1 MSMLAELVEVV
12 IGVDTH
18 SQTHTAAVLD
28 ARTGGVLARATVTA
42 DPDGYAEL
50 VALAEQHSGLRAWA
64 MAGAGGYGAG
74 LARHL
79 AAGSEMVVEL
89 DRPKRPARRAGAK
102 SDPIDAERAA
112 RDALARTR
120 LAQPK
125 TGAERAALQM
135 RLTARRAA
143 VEATS
148 TSQRQLLAMVITAPE
163 QVRARFRGQNT
174 RAMITTAARLRPGAS
189 TDDIEVITAL
199 TVLHD
204 LADRIRFLEAE
215 ALGHEK
221 AIRTIVRSWR
231 SDLLELTGVGP
242 IVAATVL
249 TAWSHPGRCRNDAAF
264 AMLAGTAPIPASSGK
279 TVRYR
284 LNRSGDRQLNRALHT
299 VTLSRL
305 HQGLCPSSDQR
316 AQAVTQSGLLLLDPG
331 ERRAFAGEGG
341 DGRWPLRGVYAE
353 GVAEVGEGDAL
364 EQCDPRRVLVGGLLR
379 VVAGD
384 TPEGVLRVGEG
395 EQGLGAGAE
404 GVGVC

>member
-18 SQTHTAAVLD
+18 SQTHTAAVVD

-64 MAGAGGYGAG
+64 MEGAGGYGAG

-79 AAGSEMVVEL
+79 AAADEMVVEL
-89 DRPKRPARRAGAK
+89 DRPKRPTRRAGAK

-125 TGAERAALQM
+125 CGADRAALQM

-143 VEATS
+143 VEAATAG
-148 TSQRQLLAMVITAPE
+148 QRQLLAMVITAPE
-163 QVRARFRGQNT
+163 PVRARFRGQTT

-189 TDDIEVITAL
+189 SGNVEIITAL

-204 LADRIRFLEAE
+204 LAGRIRFLEAE
-215 ALGHEK
+215 ALGHEQ
-221 AIRTIVRSWR
+221 AIRAIVRSWR
-231 SDLLELTGVGP
+231 PDLLELTGVGP

-249 TAWSHPGRCRNDAAF
+249 TAWSHPGRCRDDAAF
-264 AMLAGTAPIPASSGK
+264 AMLAGAAPIPASSGK

-299 VTLSRL
+299 VVLSRL
-305 HQGLCPSSDQR
+305 QRDERARPIGRSSAASSATSPATSTAASNHHRQR
-316 AQAVTQSGLLLLDPG
+316 LD
-331 ERRAFAGEGG
+331 AA
-341 DGRWPLRGVYAE
+341 
-353 GVAEVGEGDAL
+353 
-364 EQCDPRRVLVGGLLR
+364 
-379 VVAGD
+379 
-384 TPEGVLRVGEG
+384 
-395 EQGLGAGAE
+395 
-404 GVGVC
+404 